1 MIILSK
7 EWPFW
12 NPLFDYF
19 YGFKPTSFES
29 KGVKKGSFLTH
40 FWPIF
45 DPFLTHFWT
54 SFLTFFSK
62 SVGIFI
68 GFCKK
73 PDFLGHP
80 KNDPFLTH
88 FWPLFD
94 QITLFDPF
102 LDPFFLTIFWP
113 FSTIF
118 VVLSLLVLRIEVSKN
133 DPFLTPRGSKWP
145 FLTHFWTP
153 FFDHFL
159 TIFYHFCGFKPTSFE
174 SRGFK
179 KWVKNGSKMGR
190 FWQFFQRA
198 YCLVKGFAKNGHFK
212 KCQKSPFLEFL
223 WF

>member
-1 MIILSK
+1 MITLSK

-54 SFLTFFSK
+54 PFLTFFSK

-73 PDFLGHP
+73 PDFLGYP
-80 KNDPFLTH
+80 
-88 FWPLFD
+88 
-94 QITLFDPF
+94 
-102 LDPFFLTIFWP
+102 
-113 FSTIF
+113 
-118 VVLSLLVLRIEVSKN
+118 KN